1 MFTSLRKIRKA
12 KDVEVTELE
21 KQVAQAIFDL
31 EVYSKDLKADLQPL
45 HFVAAEELAL
55 GKEKSSLVIFVP
67 VRQVKEWRK
76 VHGKVVRE
84 LEKKFNGKHVLIVG
98 QRKAVSKP
106 SNPTVEHRPRARSLA
121 QVQERLIEDVCYPV
135 EIVGKRTRTRVDG
148 SKVVKIFLENK
159 DKSNFDHKI
168 KTFNK
173 VCKRLTGK
181 RVSYEFANL

>member
-1 MFTSLRKIRKA
+1 MFTSLRKVKKA
-12 KDVEVTELE
+12 KDQEVSDLE

-45 HFVAAEELAL
+45 VFSSAQEVAI
-55 GKEKSSLVIFVP
+55 GKEKQALIIFVP
-67 VRQVKEWRK
+67 VRQIKEWRK

-98 QRKAVSKP
+98 QRKALTKP
-106 SNPTVEHRPRARSLA
+106 SDPTKVHRPRARSLQ
-121 QVQERLIEDVCYPV
+121 QVQERFMEDVCYPV

-148 SKVVKIFLENK
+148 SKLVKLFLDNK
-159 DKSNFDHKI
+159 DKTNFDHKI

-181 RVSYEFANL
+181 KVSYEFANV